1 MTLEEIRFAHPAPP
15 NEYLRCLHT
24 MHRMAHEESLDASEW
39 QKLNECLL
47 DIRRHRLYLRA
58 A

>member
-1 MTLEEIRFAHPAPP
+1 MTLEEIRLTYQAPP

-24 MHRMAHEESLDASEW
+24 MQRMAHEETLDASEW
-39 QKLNECLL
+39 QKLNDCLL
-47 DIRRHRLYLRA
+47 DIRRHRLYLKA

>member
-1 MTLEEIRFAHPAPP
+1 MTLEEIRFAHTPP
-15 NEYLRCLHT
+15 PKEYLLCIHT
-24 MHRMAHEESLDASEW
+24 MQRMAHEETLDASEW

-47 DIRRHRLYLRA
+47 DIRRHRLYLKA